1 MKNSTAFLIGKEVM
15 EMDEKILREKV
26 GQINIFARMFPDAK
40 LKVIEALKANQEVVA
55 MTGDGVNDAPALKA
69 AHIGI
74 AMGLRGSEVAKRAAS
89 LILMDDDLMPMTEAV
104 ALGRRI
110 YENLKKAIQY
120 IISIHIPII
129 LIVTV
134 PLLLFWKY
142 TDIFSPVHVIFLELI
157 MGPTC
162 SIIFENEPIEVN
174 SMKRTPRKLSTTFF
188 SFSELSLSILQGIV
202 ITIACLG
209 VGYLMMMNNQSE
221 AFVRTMIYA
230 TLILSNLFLTLVNR
244 SFYYSVMTT
253 LRYKNRLIPL
263 ILSVSLLVLFLSLYL
278 TPVQNIFQFTALS
291 GSELLLCFSSAFIG
305 VMWIEILKWFRRR

>member
-1 MKNSTAFLIGKEVM
+1 
-15 EMDEKILREKV
+15 
-26 GQINIFARMFPDAK
+26 
-40 LKVIEALKANQEVVA
+40 
-55 MTGDGVNDAPALKA
+55 
-69 AHIGI
+69 
-74 AMGLRGSEVAKRAAS
+74 MGLRGSEVAKRAAS

-278 TPVQNIFQFTALS
+278 TPVQNIFQFTVLS